1 MQRRAAIESK
11 LSASIGECHLVA
23 LTDEPTGIA
32 VWAIMLPDVGFIAAS
47 SPEICEED
55 EVPRPGVRPVSLLSP
70 RCQRAWLLVP
80 S

>member
-1 MQRRAAIESK
+1 
-11 LSASIGECHLVA
+11 
-23 LTDEPTGIA
+23 
-32 VWAIMLPDVGFIAAS
+32 MLPDVGFIAAS